1 MLIGL
6 CGLARSG
13 KDSFFNLVKDNLP
26 QKSHR
31 VAFAD
36 ALKRELD
43 DLLIKYTRISAF
55 TEKEEEKKIIRPL
68 LVTYGTH
75 VRRRLNENCWIERV
89 ENNVKHHLN
98 AGKIVFVTDVRY
110 ENELKWIHQLN
121 GISIYIET
129 RGNFPTNEEE
139 EVNDPILKLNS
150 KHNFY
155 WEKNAPAMEKTPIIV
170 KNFITQIINE
180 NINNGR

>member
-13 KDSFFNLVKDNLP
+13 KDSFFNVIKENFEGNF
-26 QKSHR
+26 HR

-55 TEKEEEKKIIRPL
+55 TEKEEEKEIIRPL

-75 VRRRLNENCWIERV
+75 VRRKLNENCWIERV
-89 ENNVKHHLN
+89 ENNVKHHLKS
-98 AGKIVFVTDVRY
+98 GKFVFVTDVRY
-110 ENELKWIHQLN
+110 ENELKWIHQMN
-121 GISIYIET
+121 GVSIYIET
-129 RGNFPTNEEE
+129 PGNYPTNEEE
-139 EVNDPILKLNS
+139 QINDPILKFNS
-150 KHNFY
+150 RYRFS
-155 WEKNAPAMEKTPIIV
+155 WERNAPSLKETAYNILNFLKT
-170 KNFITQIINE
+170 N
-180 NINNGR
+180 NIDIKDFKH

>member
-1 MLIGL
+1 MLVGL

-13 KDSFFNLVKDNLP
+13 KDSFFNIVKDNFEGGF
-26 QKSHR
+26 HR

-55 TEKEEEKKIIRPL
+55 TEKREEKEIIRPL

-75 VRRRLNENCWIERV
+75 VRRRLNENCWIERI

-98 AGKIVFVTDVRY
+98 AGKCVFVTDVRY
-110 ENELKWIHQLN
+110 ENELRWIHQMN
-121 GISIYIET
+121 GASIYIET
-129 RGNFPTNEEE
+129 PGNYPTNEEE
-139 EVNDPILKLNS
+139 EINDPILKFHA
-150 KHNFY
+150 KHCFS
-155 WEKNAPAMEKTPIIV
+155 WKKNAPSIKETPIKI
-170 KNFITQIINE
+170 KNFFKNKNITL
-180 NINNGR
+180 NG